1 MVSPFETRHAPASIK
16 LFVPFEWVEKMLPGT
31 ANTSLFSLNAKFA
44 VMRLPLY
51 DTHSMTESSDDT
63 ITVWKMEF

>member
-44 VMRLPLY
+44 VMRLPLFSFASI
-51 DTHSMTESSDDT
+51 THTP
-63 ITVWKMEF
+63 